1 MLIKEEEVVSEDMR
15 SKPAPAVQPGDR
27 AFQKHIS
34 KPSMP
39 AYLHIVYIAATV
51 TVLVLLLLLL
61 YTAVSYIINVAY
73 FSISDLWD
81 TYLCPEWVDPS
92 RKR

>member
-39 AYLHIVYIAATV
+39 VYIAATA

-61 YTAVSYIINVAY
+61 YTAVAYIINVAC
-73 FSISDLWD
+73 FSLSGLWD